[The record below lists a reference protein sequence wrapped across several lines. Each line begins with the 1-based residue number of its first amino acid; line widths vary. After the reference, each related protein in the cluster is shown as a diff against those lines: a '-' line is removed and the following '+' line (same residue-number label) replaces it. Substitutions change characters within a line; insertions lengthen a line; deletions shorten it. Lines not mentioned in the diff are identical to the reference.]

1 MGYSI
6 GHFFII
12 WFFGNLLKRSVIF
25 VAILLPLFEA
35 VLEELLLTL
44 LQSIALPPAIAICV
58 LQSFQLVLQGL
69 CTLLSMKCSQELF
82 INHMLTENV
91 QPTSVTLQLVT
102 SHNSSIQP
110 FTVLEQ
116 IYLWRFFDTVSIIQ
130 KKTLE
135 HNQQ

>member
-58 LQSFQLVLQGL
+58 LQSFQVVLRGL
-69 CTLLSMKCSQELF
+69 CTLLSMKCPQELF
-82 INHMLTENV
+82 INDMLSRECTAHLCHSA
-91 QPTSVTLQLVT
+91 TGYVTQ
-102 SHNSSIQP
+102 
-110 FTVLEQ
+110 
-116 IYLWRFFDTVSIIQ
+116 FFDTVSIIQ
-130 KKTLE
+130 KKL
-135 HNQQ
+135 